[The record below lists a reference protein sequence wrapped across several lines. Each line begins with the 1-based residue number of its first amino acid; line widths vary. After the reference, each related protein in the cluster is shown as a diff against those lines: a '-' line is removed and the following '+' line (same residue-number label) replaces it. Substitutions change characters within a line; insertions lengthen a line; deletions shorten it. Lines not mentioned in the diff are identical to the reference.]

1 MDSIEVYCR
10 IDFSKV
16 YFMGSNSD
24 LARLLGSMPSA
35 DTPERRGELALRVAD
50 LFELQAGTYNDDQLY
65 LFDSIFSLLLDR
77 IEVAARIELAKRFG
91 KKQHAPAGLIESL
104 ACDKNIEVAGP
115 VLLFSPCLTES
126 ALVACATGSAQGHLL
141 AISRRRALTAPV
153 TDILIHRGDSAVLR
167 SVAMNADAQVSEMGY
182 SMIINRLEGDDALA
196 NLIGMR
202 PDLPRHLFIR
212 LVAAASSAVRDR
224 LLTTSP
230 HTAAE
235 IRSVVSDI
243 SPVAS
248 AEIQKDYSKARENVE
263 AIRNIGR
270 LNDAAMR
277 EFARQGKLD
286 ESIVALSILCELP
299 VSAIEAALKQDR
311 PEGIIVM
318 ARAIGLS
325 WHTTRAILSLK
336 GASRWRSPRRLEQA
350 ANTFQRLKA
359 DTAIKAL
366 LLHRMRFRTAAA

>member
-1 MDSIEVYCR
+1 MS
-10 IDFSKV
+10 
-16 YFMGSNSD
+16 SNSD

-50 LFELQAGTYNDDQLY
+50 LFDLQAGSYTEDQLY
-65 LFDSIFSLLLDR
+65 LFDSIFSLLVDR
-77 IEVAARIELAKRFG
+77 IELAARIELAKRFG
-91 KKQHAPAGLIESL
+91 KKQHAPTGLIERLS
-104 ACDKNIEVAGP
+104 CDKDIEVAGP
-115 VLLFSPCLTES
+115 VLLFSPCLSES
-126 ALVACATGSAQGHLL
+126 ALVACATGAEQGHLL
-141 AISRRRALTAPV
+141 AISRRKALTTPV
-153 TDILIHRGDSAVLR
+153 TDILVHRGDSAVLR
-167 SVAMNADAQVSEMGY
+167 SVAMNATAQLSEMGY
-182 SMIINRLEGDDALA
+182 SMIINRLDGDDALA

-212 LVAAASSAVRDR
+212 LVAAASTAVRDR
-224 LLTTSP
+224 LLTSSP

-235 IRSVVSDI
+235 IRSVVTDI
-243 SPVAS
+243 NPAS
-248 AEIQKDYSKARENVE
+248 VEAPKDYSKARENVE
-263 AIRNIGR
+263 AIRNTGR

-277 EFARQGKLD
+277 EFARLGKLE

-299 VSAIEAALKQDR
+299 VAAIEAALKQER

-336 GASRWRSPRRLEQA
+336 GASRWKSPRRLDQA

-366 LLHRMRFRTAAA
+366 LLHRLRYRTAAA